1 MAACLSVNRKA
12 CLREEM
18 LSWHGMP
25 CEQEGSTPS
34 SITRQIAGC
43 PRLAQ
48 RRHARGRSLRSAGA
62 CQRSRMLLFWRRRAL
77 ATEGK
82 RGGRPSRPAEQCS
95 AHRPIHNC
103 AHRSQAARDGLR
115 LPTPKQGL
123 AGGRAHVQATC
134 QCTAGGRRRGTALAS
149 WSGCRWCALGRGR
162 CGDLQRLLC
171 HLAAALLETLWAAQM
186 LRWTCEIKCLGTSN
200 TPFSKN
206 PGLQATGSADLRP
219 YGTDAVSQQV

>member
-103 AHRSQAARDGLR
+103 AHRSQAARDG
-115 LPTPKQGL
+115 PEVTDAE
-123 AGGRAHVQATC
+123 AGF
-134 QCTAGGRRRGTALAS
+134 GRRARACAGDMS
-149 WSGCRWCALGRGR
+149 MHCRR
-162 CGDLQRLLC
+162 
-171 HLAAALLETLWAAQM
+171 AAPRNRTGVLERM
-186 LRWTCEIKCLGTSN
+186 
-200 TPFSKN
+200 
-206 PGLQATGSADLRP
+206 
-219 YGTDAVSQQV
+219 